1 MTRILRRQKCAYAL
15 SLILCLLGLA
25 AMFAA
30 LRITW
35 SEVSSAENPTSVF
48 WTLLWREQLDFIPGV
63 KFKLAYLTILGAVMI
78 VSGLVIWALS
88 RQSFYLPEETVLFQ
102 CPFCKNK
109 WRASR
114 DKGLVQCPHCSHL
127 VHPKMI
133 EK

>member
-25 AMFAA
+25 AMFLA

-35 SEVSSAENPTSVF
+35 SQVSSAENPTSVF
-48 WTLLWREQLDFIPGV
+48 WTLLWQEQLDFVPGV
-63 KFKLAYLTILGAVMI
+63 EFKLAYLTILGAVML
-78 VSGLVIWALS
+78 VFGVVIWALS

-102 CPFCKNK
+102 CPFCKKK
-109 WRASR
+109 WRAIR